1 VTSLA
6 LIGAFG
12 RSWMPS
18 TIRRAVAGAL
28 QQAGGPPEFGS
39 HVVGESVQGGG
50 AGRVGAQVQ
59 SSAAVRCEVAAHSEQ
74 HELLVVAGDRELRQR
89 LGVRLAVGA
98 EVDAAV
104 LERVGQER

>member
-1 VTSLA
+1 VLHD
-6 LIGAFG
+6 LVPGGRFG
-12 RSWMPS
+12 HHCLRE
-18 TIRRAVAGAL
+18 AVDLLG
-28 QQAGGPPEFGS
+28 QP
-39 HVVGESVQGGG
+39 SVQGGG

-104 LERVGQER
+104 LERAGQER